1 MRAYLAIS
9 GAIFA
14 FFGILHLGRIVT
26 RWDLEEMGYLIIAAA
41 ISIGLA
47 VWAFR
52 LFRQL
57 GREQ

>member
-14 FFGILHLGRIVT
+14 FFGVLHLSRVVT
-26 RWDLEEMGYLIIAAA
+26 DWNLEEMGYLIIAGA

-47 VWAFR
+47 AWAFR

-57 GREQ
+57 GRES